1 MFLLCVCV
9 QETKGYIESL
19 VGYFKQYTAW
29 VKNSVST
36 RHMMRMMA
44 IVACRYTLC
53 RKTACGDEDSLC
65 LHNIQNHAEKNNYS
79 N

>member
-1 MFLLCVCV
+1 MFLLCICV

-19 VGYFKQYTAW
+19 VGYFKQYTEW

-36 RHMMRMMA
+36 RHMMP
-44 IVACRYTLC
+44 IVACRCTLC
-53 RKTACGDEDSLC
+53 RKTVCGDEDSSC
-65 LHNIQNHAEKNNYS
+65 LQNIQKLAEKNNYS